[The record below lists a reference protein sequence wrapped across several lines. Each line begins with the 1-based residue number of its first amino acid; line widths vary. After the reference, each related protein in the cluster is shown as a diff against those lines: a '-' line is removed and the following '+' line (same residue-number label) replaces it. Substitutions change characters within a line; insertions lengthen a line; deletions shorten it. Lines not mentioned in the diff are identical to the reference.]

1 LQQTSQPTPTQPI
14 HISVPE
20 ELPLA
25 RIYLVAGPAASGK
38 TTFSSRLATERGALV
53 LSMDD
58 YYVDENEV
66 IMEYDEKYGLAP
78 QWESPD
84 AYDME
89 LLQRNIDELLHTG
102 TTQLP
107 VYSFALNRRTGYRSC
122 TLQPGQSVVIEGLYT
137 IRYSEL
143 FTAYTDSTVKVF
155 IIADEAIRR
164 ARSAIRDVQER
175 GKPLEVLEK
184 RLHFV
189 EMGERRWVL
198 NQAANA
204 DYIIETNQYD
214 PR

>member
-1 LQQTSQPTPTQPI
+1 VITVQQPDQPTYVSTTEALPT
-14 HISVPE
+14 
-20 ELPLA
+20 A

-38 TTFSSRLATERGALV
+38 TTFSTRLAEERDGLV

-58 YYVDENEV
+58 YYVDETTV
-66 IMEYDEKYGLAP
+66 ALEYDEEYGLAP

-84 AYDME
+84 AYDIE
-89 LLQRNIDELLHTG
+89 LLQRNIDELLRYG
-102 TTQLP
+102 TTELP
-107 VYSFALNRRTGYRSC
+107 VYSFAENRRVGYQTC
-122 TLQPGQSVVIEGLYT
+122 TLQPEQSIIIEGLYT
-137 IRYSEL
+137 VRYCQL
-143 FTAYTDSTVKVF
+143 FESYTDAIVKVF

-175 GKPLEVLEK
+175 GKPLAELAK

-189 EMGERRWVL
+189 EIGERRWVL
-198 NQAANA
+198 EQAPHA